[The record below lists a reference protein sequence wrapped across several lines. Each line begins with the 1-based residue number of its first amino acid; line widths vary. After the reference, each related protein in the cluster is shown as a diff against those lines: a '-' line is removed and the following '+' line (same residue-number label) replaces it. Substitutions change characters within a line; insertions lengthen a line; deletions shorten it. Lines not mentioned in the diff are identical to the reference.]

1 MGRVHRTKLP
11 NRSARESLKGSS
23 GDARQQLGSLSVRSG
38 AGGSGLRN
46 LCTMAVTRRAAVAR
60 GLENAVTELNGKA
73 KSQMTAKRAAL
84 EEIGN
89 KVTTRGTRVTK
100 KTDCFKSS
108 VKPGKMTNTIIPP
121 KPPAAV
127 KQVLKE
133 TTVPKVLSPVPM
145 DVSMQEEDLCQAFSD
160 VLLNNVEDIDAEDC
174 GNPQLCSDYVKDIYL
189 YLRQLELQQSVRPR
203 YLDGKTV
210 NGRMRAILVDWLVQV
225 HSRFQLLQE
234 TLYMC
239 VAIMDRF
246 LQTHSVPRKRLQLV
260 GVTALLLASKY
271 EEMFSPDIADFVY
284 ITDNAY
290 TGAEV
295 REMEM
300 TILKE
305 LNFDLG
311 RPLPLHFLRRASK
324 AGEADA
330 EQHTLAKYLMELT
343 LIDYDMVHHHPSE
356 IAAAALCLSQKI
368 LGQNKWGTKQQYY
381 TGYAEDSLVMI
392 MKHMAKNVV
401 KVNENLTK
409 YTAIKN
415 KYASSKLLRISTI
428 PQLNCKT
435 IKDLASSLL

>member
-1 MGRVHRTKLP
+1 
-11 NRSARESLKGSS
+11 
-23 GDARQQLGSLSVRSG
+23 
-38 AGGSGLRN
+38 
-46 LCTMAVTRRAAVAR
+46 MAVTRRAAITMGV
-60 GLENAVTELNGKA
+60 ENAVTELNGKA
-73 KSQMTAKRAAL
+73 KTQVTAKRAAL

-89 KVTTRGTRVTK
+89 KVTTRGTRAAK
-100 KTDCFKSS
+100 KTDCFKPPT
-108 VKPGKMTNTIIPP
+108 KPSKMTSTIVQP

-127 KQVLKE
+127 KQVFKE

-189 YLRQLELQQSVRPR
+189 YLRQLELQQSVRPH
-203 YLDGKTV
+203 YLDGKTI

-246 LQTHSVPRKRLQLV
+246 LQTHSVSRKRLQLV

-271 EEMFSPDIADFVY
+271 EEMFSPDVADFVY

-343 LIDYDMVHHHPSE
+343 LVDYDMVHHHPSE

-401 KVNENLTK
+401 KVNGNLTK

-415 KYASSKLLRISTI
+415 KYASSKLLRISSI
-428 PQLNCKT
+428 PQLNSKT

>member
-1 MGRVHRTKLP
+1 
-11 NRSARESLKGSS
+11 
-23 GDARQQLGSLSVRSG
+23 
-38 AGGSGLRN
+38 
-46 LCTMAVTRRAAVAR
+46 MAVTRRAAITMGV
-60 GLENAVTELNGKA
+60 ENAVTELNGKA
-73 KSQMTAKRAAL
+73 KTQVTAKRAAL

-89 KVTTRGTRVTK
+89 KVTTRGMRVAK
-100 KTDCFKSS
+100 KTDCFKPSA
-108 VKPGKMTNTIIPP
+108 KPSKTTNTIIQP

-127 KQVLKE
+127 KQAFKE
-133 TTVPKVLSPVPM
+133 TTVPKVLSPVPV
-145 DVSMQEEDLCQAFSD
+145 DASMQEEDLCQAFSD

-189 YLRQLELQQSVRPR
+189 YLRQLELQQSVRPH
-203 YLDGKTV
+203 YLDGKTI

-246 LQTHSVPRKRLQLV
+246 LQTHSVSRKRLQLV

-271 EEMFSPDIADFVY
+271 EEMFSPDVADFVY

-330 EQHTLAKYLMELT
+330 GQHTLAKYLMELT

-401 KVNENLTK
+401 KVNGNLTK

-415 KYASSKLLRISTI
+415 KYASSKLLKISTI